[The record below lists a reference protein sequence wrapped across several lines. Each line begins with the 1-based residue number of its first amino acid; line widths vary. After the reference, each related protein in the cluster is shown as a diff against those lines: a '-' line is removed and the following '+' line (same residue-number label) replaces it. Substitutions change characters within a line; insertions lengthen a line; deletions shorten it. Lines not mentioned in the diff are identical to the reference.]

1 MLDNTPID
9 GKGTPAGAA
18 EAGGYALFNKLLKRL
33 EVIGIRMVIGSTSV
47 YGNGGMSEQVCCSAF
62 DNEGCY
68 HGEGSGLMHYHH
80 NSGDSFGDDTIICLR
95 DPPHSIGLAKDD
107 GQDAFA
113 YAPDIIHKTVND
125 IYSLFV
131 RSRSNSVVCAGS
143 LITSWWTILL

>member
-1 MLDNTPID
+1 MFFWQ
-9 GKGTPAGAA
+9 
-18 EAGGYALFNKLLKRL
+18 YKLLESL
-33 EVIGIRMVIGSTSV
+33 EVAGIRMVIGSTPV
-47 YGNGGMSEQVCCSAF
+47 YGNGGMSEQVRCSAF

-113 YAPDIIHKTVND
+113 YAPDIIYKTVND
-125 IYSLFV
+125 IW
-131 RSRSNSVVCAGS
+131 RSARSGGASPGRS
-143 LITSWWTILL
+143 QEDTRLW